1 MSKRSSKEQVE
12 MVGLDLGDRWTSWC
26 RCAVGGEVLAEGRVR
41 TTRGALSKQF
51 CAGPRLRIALET
63 GSQSLWVAR
72 HLRCLG
78 HEVLV
83 LHARSLRMITQSR
96 RKTDRLDARA
106 LAQQVATTK
115 PEVLHTVDVMGEA
128 VQADRA
134 VLLARDL
141 LVRCRTRQISHVRGV
156 CKAWG
161 TPLAAATSRSFPLK
175 VRDRLP
181 EALRPA
187 LEPVLDSILQL
198 TQAIDAY
205 DRQLEQLAETRYVE
219 SRWLTQ
225 VPGVGTITALTYLW
239 TIRDPHRFSKG
250 RQVGAYVG
258 LAPGARS
265 SGQRDAQLRITK
277 QGNTMLRRLL
287 VQCAHHILAKPGCDG
302 RLRRFGLRL
311 AATGGA
317 RGKKRAVVAV
327 ARKLS
332 ILLHRLW
339 KTGQTYEPW
348 LGGHRPTELA
358 A

>member
-1 MSKRSSKEQVE
+1 MSKRSRKSEVE
-12 MVGLDLGDRWTSWC
+12 VVGLDLGDRWTSWC

-41 TTRGALSKQF
+41 TTQGALSKQLP
-51 CAGPRLRIALET
+51 GSPRRRLVLET
-63 GSQSLWVAR
+63 GPHSLWVAR

-83 LHARSLRMITQSR
+83 LHAQALRMITQSR
-96 RKTDRLDARA
+96 RKTERLDARA
-106 LAQQVATTK
+106 LAHLAATTK
-115 PEVLHTVDVMGEA
+115 PEALHTVDVMDEQ
-128 VQADRA
+128 VQADRT

-161 TPLAAATSRSFPLK
+161 TALVGVTSQSFAVK
-175 VRDRLP
+175 VRDRIP

-187 LEPVLDSILQL
+187 LMPILDSILQL
-198 TQAIDAY
+198 TEAIAACDQ
-205 DRQLEQLAETRYVE
+205 QLEQLAATLYTE
-219 SRWLTQ
+219 SRHLTQ
-225 VPGVGTITALTYLW
+225 VPGVGTLTALTYLW
-239 TIRDPHRFSKG
+239 TIRDPERFSRS

-258 LAPGARS
+258 LVPATRS
-265 SGQRDAQLRITK
+265 SGHRDAQLRITK
-277 QGNTMLRRLL
+277 QGNALLRRLL
-287 VQCAHHILAKPGCDG
+287 VQCAHHILARPGCDG
-302 RLRRFGLRL
+302 QLRRFGLRL

-317 RGKKRAVVAV
+317 RGKKRAIVAV

-332 ILLHRLW
+332 VLMLHLW

-348 LGGHRPTELA
+348 LGAHRPSELA

>member
-1 MSKRSSKEQVE
+1 MSERSSKARVE
-12 MVGLDLGDRWTSWC
+12 VVGLDLGDRWTSWC
-26 RCAVGGEVLAEGRVR
+26 RCAAGGEVLAEGRVG
-41 TTRGALSKQF
+41 TTRGSLSKQF
-51 CAGPRLRIALET
+51 SGGPRRRFALET
-63 GSQSLWVAR
+63 GSQSLWITR
-72 HLRCLG
+72 LLRSLG

-106 LAQQVATTK
+106 LAQLVATTK
-115 PEVLHTVDVMGEA
+115 PEVLHTVDVMDEQ

-141 LVRCRTRQISHVRGV
+141 LVRSRTRLISHVRSV

-161 TPLAAATSRSFPLK
+161 TTLSGATSKSFPLK

-187 LEPVLDSILQL
+187 LTPVLEAILQL
-198 TQAIDAY
+198 TEAIAGY
-205 DRQLEQLAETRYVE
+205 DRQLEELAETRYVE
-219 SRWLTQ
+219 TRQLTQ
-225 VPGVGTITALTYLW
+225 VPGVGILTALTYLW
-239 TIRDPHRFSKG
+239 TVRDPERFSRS

-258 LAPGARS
+258 LVPGARS

-277 QGNTMLRRLL
+277 QGNPMLRRLL

-302 RLRRFGLRL
+302 HLRRFGLRL

-332 ILLHRLW
+332 ILLLHLW
-339 KTGQTYEPW
+339 KSGQTYEPW
-348 LGGHRPTELA
+348 GHEARPWELA

>member
-1 MSKRSSKEQVE
+1 V
-12 MVGLDLGDRWTSWC
+12 
-26 RCAVGGEVLAEGRVR
+26 
-41 TTRGALSKQF
+41 
-51 CAGPRLRIALET
+51 LET

-72 HLRCLG
+72 LLRSVG

-96 RKTDRLDARA
+96 RKTDRLDARV
-106 LAQQVATTK
+106 LAQLAATTK
-115 PEVLHTVDVMGEA
+115 PAVLHTVDVMDEQ

-161 TPLAAATSRSFPLK
+161 TPLAAATSKSFPLK

-187 LEPVLDSILQL
+187 LMPMLDSILQL
-198 TQAIDAY
+198 TEAIAGY
-205 DRQLEQLAETRYVE
+205 DRQLEQLAETRYAE
-219 SRWLTQ
+219 SRHLTQ
-225 VPGVGTITALTYLW
+225 VPGVGTLTALTYLW
-239 TIRDPHRFSKG
+239 TIRDPERFSRS
-250 RQVGAYVG
+250 RQVGAYLG
-258 LAPGARS
+258 LVPGARS

-277 QGNTMLRRLL
+277 QGNPMLRRLL
-287 VQCAHHILAKPGCDG
+287 VQCAHHLLARSGCDG
-302 RLRRFGLRL
+302 QLRRFGLRL

-332 ILLHRLW
+332 ILMHHLW

-348 LGGHRPTELA
+348 LGGSRPAELVA
-358 A
+358 